1 MAEVLGYQLVNKS
14 ILEGI
19 FRQYGLTKFGELYTS
34 PPNVWDLAN
43 AKNLLIVSMLNE
55 TMKALAHRGQT
66 VILGRGGYASLDEY
80 EDVLNVRLQAPFP
93 IRVERVMARGETTNR
108 LRAEEEVKE
117 DDKARQK
124 FVALFYNKQWDIGTD
139 FDLVIDTNTVS
150 IEMASDWIIE
160 AARALEQKEFAPDI
174 VTAQRAK
181 VDPIL
186 LDAINEAFER
196 SVTPFDKD
204 L

>member
-1 MAEVLGYQLVNKS
+1 
-14 ILEGI
+14 
-19 FRQYGLTKFGELYTS
+19 
-34 PPNVWDLAN
+34 
-43 AKNLLIVSMLNE
+43 NE
-55 TMKALAHRGQT
+55 TMKALAHRGRT
-66 VILGRGGYASLDEY
+66 VILGRGGYASLNEY

-93 IRVERVMARGETTNR
+93 IRVERVMTRGNTTNR

-124 FVALFYNKQWDIGTD
+124 FVELFYNKQWDIGSD
-139 FDLVIDTNTVS
+139 FDLVINTNIVS
-150 IEMASDWIIE
+150 TEMASEWIIE
-160 AARALEQKEFAPDI
+160 AVRALEQKEFAADA